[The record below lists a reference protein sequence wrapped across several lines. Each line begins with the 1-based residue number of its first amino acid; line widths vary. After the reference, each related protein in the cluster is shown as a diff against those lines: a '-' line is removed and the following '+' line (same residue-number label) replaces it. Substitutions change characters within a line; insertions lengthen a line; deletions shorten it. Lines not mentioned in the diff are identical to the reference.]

1 MTGPRNMGKDD
12 RDATN
17 APMME
22 ELQALRAEV
31 AALRE
36 RCAIS
41 EAVIEAVPDAVF
53 VKDLRGRYVMINTA
67 GARLLGKPATELLG
81 KEDPDLF
88 SPDSARRF
96 AQDDRTIIAEGTAR
110 TYEETAATA
119 EVTRTCLTTKVPYVD
134 GRGRIAG
141 IIGIA
146 RDVTEGK
153 RLQADRDRL
162 LDRLRLQIDRLPL
175 ACILIDANAL
185 VCEWNPA
192 AVRVFGYSKDE
203 AVGRNCL
210 DLIAPLPLDN
220 ALSEILRRVWAGDMN
235 AHSVNENRTKSGKR
249 IYCEW
254 VNTPLVEEDGTF
266 VGVVSLAQDITER
279 KKTEEALEASRRR
292 FQAVFEYSLDGILL
306 MDDEGRYVDGNP
318 AICELL
324 GCSHD
329 ALVKMSV
336 WDVTPLPDRE
346 RIPELLDAFRSAG
359 TLSGEYT
366 LLCKGGA
373 TRDVEYRSV
382 ANIQPGLHLGVH
394 RDITDRKRSAAALRE
409 SEERFRF
416 LAESIPHMVWA
427 VSPDGNVDYY
437 NRRLLEYLGVTT
449 EQVQGQRWAET
460 VHPDDRRR
468 ALEAWEHAFHTGAE
482 YRIEYRLRNG
492 RTGEF
497 RWFIGHALPQRD
509 PAGKV
514 VYWCGTCTDIDE
526 RVRMEEELRG
536 LNAALENAVEGIA
549 QLDTQGRYVSVNPA
563 YAGMLGHSAWELI
576 GRDWQ
581 TTVCPQDLEKV
592 REAYRRM
599 LEEGRAELEVL
610 GIRQDRSVFWKQVV
624 MVKAHDKQRIWM
636 GHYCFMKDITERK
649 QAEEALRDYAERS
662 QVLSRR
668 LLEVQEAERRHLA
681 RELHDEVGQLL
692 TGLRL
697 LLNPQTDRSAV
708 EYRSKAVQ
716 ARDLVDELLE
726 RIRSMSFDLR
736 PAALDE
742 LGLLP
747 ALLALLESYTQRTGV
762 VVNFR
767 HQGLEGRFEPEV
779 ESAAYR
785 IVQEALTNVA
795 RHAGVGDVTVRAWSS
810 ADTLGLRVE
819 DRGRGFDPKV
829 TSVTSKSAG
838 LSGMRERVLL
848 LDGRLAI
855 ESGPS
860 MGTQITAELPIG
872 GGREG
877 ASDANLDRARG

>member
-1 MTGPRNMGKDD
+1 
-12 RDATN
+12 
-17 APMME
+17 MME

-67 GARLLGKPATELLG
+67 GARLLGKPASELLG
-81 KEDPDLF
+81 KEDSELF

-96 AQDDRTIIAEGTAR
+96 AQDDRTIIAEGAAR
-110 TYEETAATA
+110 TYEETTAIA

-162 LDRLRLQIDRLPL
+162 LDRLRLQNDRLPL

-279 KKTEEALEASRRR
+279 KKTEEALEESRRR

-394 RDITDRKRSAAALRE
+394 TDITDRKRSAAALRE

-449 EQVQGQRWAET
+449 EHVQGQRWAET

-468 ALEAWEHAFHTGAE
+468 ALEAWEHAFHVGAE

-492 RTGEF
+492 RTGEC

-509 PAGKV
+509 PEGKV
-514 VYWCGTCTDIDE
+514 VCWYGTCTDIDE
-526 RVRMEEELRG
+526 RVRMEEELRA

-581 TTVCPQDLEKV
+581 TTVCPQDLEKA
-592 REAYRRM
+592 REAYRQM

-662 QVLSRR
+662 QILSRR

-716 ARDLVDELLE
+716 AREIVDELLE

-785 IVQEALTNVA
+785 IAQEALTNVA
-795 RHAGVGDVTVRAWSS
+795 RHAGVVDVTVRAWST
-810 ADTLGLRVE
+810 AETLGLRVE

-848 LDGRLAI
+848 LNGHLYI

-860 MGTQITAELPIG
+860 TGTLITAELPLG
-872 GGREG
+872 GGPEG
-877 ASDANLDRARG
+877 ASDANFNRAGG

>member
-1 MTGPRNMGKDD
+1 MD
-12 RDATN
+12 
-17 APMME
+17 
-22 ELQALRAEV
+22 
-31 AALRE
+31 
-36 RCAIS
+36 
-41 EAVIEAVPDAVF
+41 
-53 VKDLRGRYVMINTA
+53 
-67 GARLLGKPATELLG
+67 
-81 KEDPDLF
+81 
-88 SPDSARRF
+88 
-96 AQDDRTIIAEGTAR
+96 
-110 TYEETAATA
+110 
-119 EVTRTCLTTKVPYVD
+119 
-134 GRGRIAG
+134 
-141 IIGIA
+141 
-146 RDVTEGK
+146 
-153 RLQADRDRL
+153 
-162 LDRLRLQIDRLPL
+162 
-175 ACILIDANAL
+175 
-185 VCEWNPA
+185 
-192 AVRVFGYSKDE
+192 
-203 AVGRNCL
+203 
-210 DLIAPLPLDN
+210 
-220 ALSEILRRVWAGDMN
+220 

-336 WDVTPLPDRE
+336 WDITPLPDRE

-468 ALEAWEHAFHTGAE
+468 PSRPGSMPSTPGPSIASNTASATGGLGNSAGSSGTPFPNE
-482 YRIEYRLRNG
+482 
-492 RTGEF
+492 T
-497 RWFIGHALPQRD
+497 PT
-509 PAGKV
+509 GKV
-514 VYWCGTCTDIDE
+514 VYWYGTCTDIDE

-549 QLDTQGRYVSVNPA
+549 QSDTQGRYVSVNPA

-581 TTVCPQDLEKV
+581 TTVCPGSGEGSGSLPADAG
-592 REAYRRM
+592 RGS
-599 LEEGRAELEVL
+599 GRARSP
-610 GIRQDRSVFWKQVV
+610 GYTPDRSVFWKQVV

-649 QAEEALRDYAERS
+649 QAEEALRDYADARRS
-662 QVLSRR
+662 SHADCSRSRR
-668 LLEVQEAERRHLA
+668 PSVVTWLA
-681 RELHDEVGQLL
+681 SF
-692 TGLRL
+692 T
-697 LLNPQTDRSAV
+697 TRSA
-708 EYRSKAVQ
+708 SC
-716 ARDLVDELLE
+716 
-726 RIRSMSFDLR
+726 
-736 PAALDE
+736 
-742 LGLLP
+742 
-747 ALLALLESYTQRTGV
+747 
-762 VVNFR
+762 
-767 HQGLEGRFEPEV
+767 
-779 ESAAYR
+779 
-785 IVQEALTNVA
+785 
-795 RHAGVGDVTVRAWSS
+795 
-810 ADTLGLRVE
+810 
-819 DRGRGFDPKV
+819 
-829 TSVTSKSAG
+829 
-838 LSGMRERVLL
+838 
-848 LDGRLAI
+848 
-855 ESGPS
+855 
-860 MGTQITAELPIG
+860 
-872 GGREG
+872 
-877 ASDANLDRARG
+877 